1 MNRFR
6 LLPLILCLALCAP
19 IPATAGVLS
28 NHKPIAAAK
37 AHNGSLFLLTEDGI
51 VLAVNLSQ
59 TAASIEGRFRLQ
71 QPGFA
76 SDMILGRY
84 NSNDALF
91 VVSTWS
97 ASATS
102 VQGIIQAYTT
112 DGHLLHAWTLAHSL
126 AGVTYDP
133 EKDIVYL
140 STADSHEIYNFSPQS
155 SDAPRY
161 LAEVAGARH
170 LGALTIDPQRH
181 QLYAADVE
189 GGTIFAV
196 DLAARRT
203 TTIAQVGTPQAL
215 LIDPNGPQL
224 LVADSSQKQILTF
237 DLRNAKVPPPRH
249 WNTGR
254 VLRSPAGLAWY
265 DPSRLIVAD
274 EQAGIIALIDP
285 ADGLMYT
292 TRLMKRD
299 QQQMKDH

>member
-102 VQGIIQAYTT
+102 VQGNARKIFQGAI
-112 DGHLLHAWTLAHSL
+112 SFEVEKRR
-126 AGVTYDP
+126 AG
-133 EKDIVYL
+133 
-140 STADSHEIYNFSPQS
+140 SPFF
-155 SDAPRY
+155 DR
-161 LAEVAGARH
+161 
-170 LGALTIDPQRH
+170 LT
-181 QLYAADVE
+181 
-189 GGTIFAV
+189 G
-196 DLAARRT
+196 
-203 TTIAQVGTPQAL
+203 
-215 LIDPNGPQL
+215 
-224 LVADSSQKQILTF
+224 
-237 DLRNAKVPPPRH
+237 
-249 WNTGR
+249 
-254 VLRSPAGLAWY
+254 
-265 DPSRLIVAD
+265 
-274 EQAGIIALIDP
+274 
-285 ADGLMYT
+285 
-292 TRLMKRD
+292 
-299 QQQMKDH
+299 